1 MLPTGVLLA
10 LASAAVW
17 GAGDFAGGVAT
28 KRSHQ
33 FQVLALSA
41 VSGILLLGMLAVW
54 LETLPSLATV
64 GWAAIA
70 GLAGAI
76 GIASLYRGLAVGQAA
91 IVAPIAAVVTVV
103 LPVIA
108 AAVNVGL
115 PRPLVMLGFAMALA
129 GIWLVTRT
137 PATDEV
143 RTTGARLAVAAGT
156 GFGGF
161 LILIG
166 YVERDSVFV
175 PLAVA
180 RAVMLATGIVLMLV
194 RRVPLPSLSSNGIA
208 LLAGVLDA
216 GGNVLYV
223 LARQH
228 TRPDVAAVL
237 SSLYPIS
244 TVALA
249 HTVSHQPVRPAQWIG
264 IAACLAAVALIAR

>member
-1 MLPTGVLLA
+1 MLSAGILLA

-41 VSGILLLGMLAVW
+41 LSGILLLGMLAMW
-54 LETLPSLATV
+54 LETLPSMATV
-64 GWAAIA
+64 RWAAAA

-76 GIASLYRGLAVGQAA
+76 GIASLYRGLAIGQAA
-91 IVAPIAAVVTVV
+91 IVAPVAAVMTAV

-108 AAVNVGL
+108 AALNVGL
-115 PRPLVMLGFAMALA
+115 PRPSVMLGFALALA

-137 PATDEV
+137 PVTD
-143 RTTGARLAVAAGT
+143 GARATGIGIAVAAGT

-166 YVERDSVFV
+166 YVGRDSVFV

-180 RAVMLATGIVLMLV
+180 RAVMLATGIVLMLI
-194 RRVPLPSLSSNGIA
+194 RGVPLPSVTSNRVA

-216 GGNVLYV
+216 AGNILYV

-249 HTVSHQPVRPAQWIG
+249 HTVSHEQVRAAQWIG
-264 IAACLAAVALIAR
+264 IATCLAAVALIAR